1 MEATAFKLQATIHA
15 EAQTERTRF
24 SPTVTFLLEPRCALQ
39 LTLLLIGS
47 KPGRA
52 FIFPLYLY
60 FYFFSHKETLF
71 HCFVTYFIISNITA
85 SYNEHHQIQFQ
96 VEVSRH

>member
-1 MEATAFKLQATIHA
+1 METTAFKLQATIHA

-24 SPTVTFLLEPRCALQ
+24 SPAVTFLLEPQCATT
-39 LTLLLIGS
+39 TLLLIGR

-52 FIFPLYLY
+52 FIFPLISTSI
-60 FYFFSHKETLF
+60 FFLHIRK
-71 HCFVTYFIISNITA
+71 HCCIVLSPIPLSQTPQLLTTNTTKSN
-85 SYNEHHQIQFQ
+85 FQ